1 MRLIDVNT
9 FKQQD
14 QFGHNQ
20 TPPYAILSHRWGKHE
35 VSYQNFTDTPKDDF
49 HDGLLREAIDKNAG
63 ASKIAHACAQAR
75 KAGLEWIWIDT
86 CCIDKT
92 NSTELSRSINSMF
105 KWYEGAQICFAH
117 LADVDAKNTSEGE
130 VAGAIQ
136 NSEWFKRGWTLQEML
151 ASRSI
156 LFLDANWEPLGSRSE
171 LTPLISRATRISP
184 EHLRDFRRANIA
196 QKMSWMADR
205 TTTEEEDMA
214 YCMLGIFDLNMD
226 LRYGEGKKAFVRL
239 QEMIIGSSSDESIFA
254 WRLEKFESSGLLA
267 PWPDC
272 FRYSGDVM
280 LRLDKISYTRAAY
293 QMTGQGLR
301 FPAPLYLVW
310 DVENKTPSHFFGA
323 KNKVVEMT
331 IQCWTMQQG
340 KLRAIVLFLDRV
352 GGYWK
357 RVRCGEWGSAK
368 KVRMEHWMQPGGA
381 RSYDIYIPQREIV
394 KGL

>member
-9 FKQQD
+9 FKQQE

-49 HDGLLREAIDKNAG
+49 HDELLRETIDKNAG

-136 NSEWFKRGWTLQEML
+136 NSKWFKRGWTLQEML
-151 ASRSI
+151 A
-156 LFLDANWEPLGSRSE
+156 SRSE

-184 EHLRDFRRANIA
+184 EHLRDFRRTNIA

-214 YCMLGIFDLNMD
+214 YCMLEIFDPNMD

-239 QEMIIGSSSDESIFA
+239 
-254 WRLEKFESSGLLA
+254 
-267 PWPDC
+267 
-272 FRYSGDVM
+272 
-280 LRLDKISYTRAAY
+280 
-293 QMTGQGLR
+293 
-301 FPAPLYLVW
+301 
-310 DVENKTPSHFFGA
+310 
-323 KNKVVEMT
+323 
-331 IQCWTMQQG
+331 
-340 KLRAIVLFLDRV
+340 
-352 GGYWK
+352 
-357 RVRCGEWGSAK
+357 
-368 KVRMEHWMQPGGA
+368 
-381 RSYDIYIPQREIV
+381 
-394 KGL
+394 